1 MANAP
6 KRLVLIDGHAI
17 IHRAY
22 HALPPLHSSGGQ
34 QANAV
39 YGFISM
45 LLKVISELNPKYLI
59 VTFDLPVPTF
69 RHEAYIGY
77 QATRR
82 VMEDDLKGQI
92 EIVID
97 TVDSSGIP
105 KFTAM
110 GFEADDVIGTL
121 AKQAAENKEIDE
133 VIIVTGDRD
142 MLQLVTDKIKV
153 YAPIKGLTEARLFD
167 EETVKE
173 HIGLTPEQIVD
184 YKALIGDAS
193 DNYPGVPG
201 IGPKTAVS
209 LLKEFESLESIYQAV
224 RRKTPASQRGQQNAK
239 RIAPVVLEKL
249 EKGFESA
256 MLSQKLARIST
267 DAPVGLDL
275 EKAEFKG
282 LEKNERFINKLK
294 ELGFKSLVKRVTG
307 EPSLAKASEDKGKK
321 RKTGGQMDLV

>member
-1 MANAP
+1 MTNTP

-45 LLKVISELNPKYLI
+45 LLKVINDLKPKYLV

-97 TVDSSGIP
+97 TVDSSGIA
-105 KFTAM
+105 KFTAA

-121 AKQAAENKEIDE
+121 AKQAVRVKGGRGKGERGVDE

-142 MLQLVTDKIKV
+142 MLQLVTGKVKV
-153 YAPIKGLTEARLFD
+153 YAPIKGLTETRIFD
-167 EETVKE
+167 RKAVEE
-173 HIGLTPEQIVD
+173 HIGLRPEQIVD

-201 IGPKTAVS
+201 IGPKTAVG
-209 LLKEFESLESIYQAV
+209 LLKKYGKLENIYKALG
-224 RRKTPASQRGQQNAK
+224 TGNWALGE
-239 RIAPVVLEKL
+239 RIAEKL
-249 EKGFESA
+249 RIGYESGV
-256 MLSQKLARIST
+256 LSKKLAKISQ
-267 DAPVGLDL
+267 DAPIELDL
-275 EKAEFKG
+275 EKAEFKE
-282 LEKNERFINKLK
+282 LENNERFISKLK
-294 ELGFKSLVKRVTG
+294 ELGFKSLVKRLTG
-307 EPSLAKASEDKGKK
+307 EPSFAKASEGKGRKG
-321 RKTGGQMDLV
+321 KTGGQMDLV

>member
-105 KFTAM
+105 KFTAV
-110 GFEADDVIGTL
+110 GFEADDLIGTL
-121 AKQAAENKEIDE
+121 AKQAAKNKEIDE
-133 VIIVTGDRD
+133 VIVVTGDRD
-142 MLQLVTDKIKV
+142 MLQLVTDKVKV

-173 HIGLTPEQIVD
+173 YIGLTPEQIVD

-224 RRKTPASQRGQQNAK
+224 RRKTQNAK

-256 MLSQKLARIST
+256 MLSKKLAKISQ
-267 DAPVGLDL
+267 DVPIELDL
-275 EKAEFKG
+275 EKAGFKG

-294 ELGFKSLVKRVTG
+294 ELGFKSLIKRVTG
-307 EPSLAKASEDKGKK
+307 EPSFAKASEDKGKK